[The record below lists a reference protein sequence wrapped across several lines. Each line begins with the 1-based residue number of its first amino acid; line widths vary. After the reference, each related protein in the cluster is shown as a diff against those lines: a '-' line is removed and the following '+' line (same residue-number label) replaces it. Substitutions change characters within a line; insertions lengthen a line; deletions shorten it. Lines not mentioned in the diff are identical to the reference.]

1 MPPKCKFTKE
11 EITAV
16 ALDMV
21 RETGIDAVTARAL
34 GTRLGAS
41 SKPIFSV
48 FEGMDALHDAIIKAA
63 REVYNGYVREG
74 LSQPLPF
81 KGVGMAYIRFA
92 KEEPRL
98 FQLLFMTERR
108 EKTDVL
114 GVLPLIDDNYGDIL
128 SSVRDTYGIGDDD
141 AKALYRHL
149 WIHTHGI
156 ATLLAN
162 GVCSFETEE
171 IDSMITDVFRALLI
185 EVKRSGKGGTGVTQ

>member
-11 EITAV
+11 EIIAA

-21 RETGIDAVTARAL
+21 RREGIDSVTARAL
-34 GTRLGAS
+34 GARLGAS

-48 FEGMDALHDAIIKAA
+48 FDGMEALRDAILGAA
-63 REVYNGYVREG
+63 RDVYNGYVRVG

-81 KGVGMAYIRFA
+81 KGVGIAYIRFA

-98 FQLLFMTERR
+98 FQLLFMTEQSK
-108 EKTDVL
+108 KTDAL

-128 SSVRDTYGIGDDD
+128 ASVRDTYGINDDH

-149 WIHTHGI
+149 WIYTHGI

-162 GVCSFETEE
+162 GVCSFNEKEADDRLTE
-171 IDSMITDVFRALLI
+171 IFKALLI
-185 EVKRSGKGGTGVTQ
+185 ETKRNGSA